1 LHRDIVA
8 IFFGRVMD
16 QQTLDFG
23 AVWLA
28 FDQLLIGAGLTLRLT
43 FLAAILGMAIA
54 IVCAWAKTSGPSW
67 SRPIVAFYVEL
78 IRNTPFLLQLYFFFF
93 ALPSLGVRL
102 APNSAALLAMV
113 INLGAYA
120 TEIVRA
126 GIESVS
132 HGQIEAGRSLG
143 LRPLQIFRLIVLPP
157 TLRVIYQPLA
167 GQFTMLLL
175 GSSVVSSI
183 SANELTSAANLL
195 QSINFRTFETYLVVT
210 FMYLAMVFA
219 FRGLFSLLYIWMF
232 RDQRPGLFA
241 R

>member
-1 LHRDIVA
+1 
-8 IFFGRVMD
+8 MD

-43 FLAAILGMAIA
+43 FLAAIFGMTIA
-54 IVCAWAKTSGPSW
+54 IVCAWAKTSGPRW

-195 QSINFRTFETYLVVT
+195 QSINFRTFETYLDVT
-210 FMYLAMVFA
+210 FMYLLMVFA

-232 RDQRPGLFA
+232 RDQRTGLFA

>member
-1 LHRDIVA
+1 MNFEALNFD
-8 IFFGRVMD
+8 
-16 QQTLDFG
+16 

-43 FLAAILGMAIA
+43 FMATVLGMLIA
-54 IVCAWAKTSGPSW
+54 VICAWAKTNGPAW
-67 SRPIVAFYVEL
+67 TKPIVTFYVEL
-78 IRNTPFLLQLYFFFF
+78 IRNTPFLLQLYFVFFG
-93 ALPSLGVRL
+93 LPSLGVRL
-102 APNSAALLAMV
+102 APTSAALLTMV

-143 LRPLQIFRLIVLPP
+143 LRPLQIFRLIILPP

-175 GSSVVSSI
+175 GSSVASAI

-195 QSINFRTFETYLVVT
+195 QSVNFRTFETYLVVT
-210 FMYLAMVFA
+210 FMYLLMVFA
-219 FRGLFSLLYIWMF
+219 FRGLFSLLYAWLF
-232 RDQRPGLFA
+232 RRRNLA
-241 R
+241 TR

>member
-1 LHRDIVA
+1 MNLEALNFD
-8 IFFGRVMD
+8 
-16 QQTLDFG
+16 
-23 AVWLA
+23 AVWSA
-28 FDQLLIGAGLTLRLT
+28 FDQLLVGAGLTLRLT
-43 FLAAILGMAIA
+43 FMAVVLGMMIA
-54 IVCAWAKTSGPSW
+54 VACAWAKTNGPAW
-67 SRPIVAFYVEL
+67 TRRIVTFYVEL
-78 IRNTPFLLQLYFFFF
+78 IRNTPFLLQLYFVFFG
-93 ALPSLGVRL
+93 LPSLGVRL
-102 APNSAALLAMV
+102 APTSAALLTMV

-126 GIESVS
+126 GIESIS

-175 GSSVVSSI
+175 GSSVASAI

-195 QSINFRTFETYLVVT
+195 QSVNFRTFETYLVVT
-210 FMYLAMVFA
+210 FMYLLMVFA
-219 FRGLFSLLYIWMF
+219 LRGLFSLLYVWMF
-232 RDQRPGLFA
+232 QRRRLAA

>member
-1 LHRDIVA
+1 MNLEALNFD
-8 IFFGRVMD
+8 
-16 QQTLDFG
+16 
-23 AVWLA
+23 AVWSA
-28 FDQLLIGAGLTLRLT
+28 FDQLLVGAGLTLRLT
-43 FLAAILGMAIA
+43 FMAVILGMMIA
-54 IVCAWAKTSGPSW
+54 VACAWAKTNGPAW
-67 SRPIVAFYVEL
+67 TRPIVTFYVEL
-78 IRNTPFLLQLYFFFF
+78 IRNTPFLLQLYFVFFG
-93 ALPSLGVRL
+93 LPSLGVRL
-102 APNSAALLAMV
+102 APTSAALLTMV

-126 GIESVS
+126 GIESIS

-175 GSSVVSSI
+175 GSSVASAI

-195 QSINFRTFETYLVVT
+195 QSVNFRTFETYLVVT
-210 FMYLAMVFA
+210 FMYLLMVFA
-219 FRGLFSLLYIWMF
+219 LRGLFSLLYVWMF
-232 RDQRPGLFA
+232 QRRRLAA

>member
-1 LHRDIVA
+1 
-8 IFFGRVMD
+8 MD
-16 QQTLDFG
+16 LQALNFG
-23 AVWLA
+23 AVWSA
-28 FDQLLIGAGLTLRLT
+28 FDDLLVGAGLTLRLT
-43 FLAAILGMAIA
+43 FMAIVLGMLIA
-54 IVCAWAKTSGPSW
+54 IVCAWAKTNGPAW
-67 SRPIVAFYVEL
+67 SKPIVTFYVEL

-93 ALPSLGVRL
+93 GLPSLGVRL
-102 APNSAALLAMV
+102 APTNAALLTMV

-126 GIESVS
+126 GIESIS

-175 GSSVVSSI
+175 GSSVVSAI

-195 QSINFRTFETYLVVT
+195 QSVNFRTFETYLVVT
-210 FMYLAMVFA
+210 FMYLLMVFA
-219 FRGLFSLLYIWMF
+219 FRGMFSLLYAWMF
-232 RDQRPGLFA
+232 RGTRRGQSVQ
-241 R
+241 